1 MRLSKLFGKTL
12 RQDPAEAETP
22 SHRLLL
28 RAGMATQVSAG
39 VWAYLPLG
47 WAVMKPVT

>member
-1 MRLSKLFGKTL
+1 MRISQRFGKTL

-28 RAGMATQVSAG
+28 RAGMATQVWADLSA
-39 VWAYLPLG
+39 
-47 WAVMKPVT
+47 MR